1 MYNRLALVLA
11 LAMVTI
17 SLVGCGGNTNSDSNS
32 NSETEPL
39 EVTEAVTT
47 IEDTIQTEL
56 TEDISETFEETTEDS
71 GDSTSEVDLQAMVD
85 YITSNVEW
93 ASLMQIEDPDLISE
107 YFTLDATDPNYKQLL
122 VSQCPMSAVVAEI
135 ILIQAEDV
143 QSAKDALNARRDKL
157 INTDTYYPE
166 HVEIAEE
173 SIIGNVGDIV
183 YFIAGENAQESEDV
197 LVGYLNQ

>member
-1 MYNRLALVLA
+1 MFKSVTLVLA
-11 LAMVTI
+11 LTLATV
-17 SLVGCGGNTNSDSNS
+17 SLVGCSSSDSSTSSDNS
-32 NSETEPL
+32 SISDSTQSL
-39 EVTEAVTT
+39 EVTEVTT
-47 IEDTIQTEL
+47 PIEVSSDTA
-56 TEDISETFEETTEDS
+56 EETTVVSD
-71 GDSTSEVDLQAMVD
+71 GSTSEVDLQAMVD

-107 YFTLDATDPNYKQLL
+107 YFTLNATDPNYKQLL

-143 QSAKDALNARRDKL
+143 QSAKDDLTARRDKL

-173 SIIGNVGDIV
+173 SIIGSVGDIV
-183 YFIAGENAQESEDV
+183 YFIAGENAQESENV
-197 LVGYLNQ
+197 LLEYLSQ